1 MEQKDFNI
9 DKICAVEVQSESAVL
24 SCPEVNGVFEVFMK
38 NMHSVFSLGA
48 IVPMFVAY
56 TSLYQK
62 VEFNALHNLG
72 LDPEAE
78 RTIKVR
84 TEAYRL
90 LCEATESPNFQS
102 TMHEWGL
109 TNLKTLT
116 GFYPG
121 HFDEGIES
129 ILWAMVTGSWTAFEI
144 LCEDLFK
151 CAEKARS
158 SHFAAV
164 NFKNPGFRSRKT
176 IRETYAAFFKN
187 DTDIEKALQN
197 QFLDALALFRNV
209 KVHKAGIADDHFI
222 NGIAALNVNV
232 VTPPK
237 RGLKAGDKIEIE
249 GGIVRSLVA
258 AAVKPGE
265 SLAKAVD
272 DWIAHQP

>member
-1 MEQKDFNI
+1 MEQKDFDI
-9 DKICAVEVQSESAVL
+9 DKIFAMEVQSESPVL
-24 SCPEVNGVFEVFMK
+24 SHPEVIAVFEVFMK

-48 IVPMFVAY
+48 IVPMFVAS

-62 VEFNALHNLG
+62 VEFKALHNLG

-78 RTIKVR
+78 RTIEVKV
-84 TEAYRL
+84 EAYRL
-90 LCEATESPNFQS
+90 LCEATESPNFQA

-109 TNLKTLT
+109 RNLKTLMR
-116 GFYPG
+116 FYPG

-151 CAEKARS
+151 CAAKARP

-187 DTDIEKALQN
+187 DTAIEKALQD
-197 QFLDALALFRNV
+197 QFLDAVALFRNV
-209 KVHKAGIADDHFI
+209 KVHKAGIADDDFI
-222 NGIAALNVNV
+222 DGIAAINV
-232 VTPPK
+232 VAPPK
-237 RGLKAGDKIEIE
+237 RGLKVGDKIEID
-249 GGIVRSLVA
+249 GSIVRALVA
-258 AAVKPGE
+258 AAIKPGE
-265 SLAKAVD
+265 RLAKAVD
-272 DWIAHQP
+272 DWIAHHP